1 MSDRSNDLVLSKK
14 GQREV
19 TPFMG
24 HELLYDYLCS
34 KLDDERK
41 KAVEDHLKFS
51 RDAQMDLAKI
61 QNGQSYAERLSK
73 TVVSQP
79 IIEQISEEK
88 TYLSE
93 LLQKSNFE
101 KWPVGFKWGLEAL
114 AAVSVIVLVLTLA
127 PWEKLMKV
135 SISPGSKDAIL
146 AEVTKEKSN
155 TEAVAD
161 KKDDSKYKYADEGAP
176 VVASTPVTIPSVE
189 LPPAAKVAENKKE
202 ETKKPATKEVK
213 VAAAAAAATET
224 NKNVAAERAQETLD
238 AAKPQSGGFL
248 YRGGIS
254 ITNIEMVGPKVTE
267 KILEFGG
274 RKAGDVELGW
284 KKTDSSMY
292 YHFTIPEA
300 KYQDLITY
308 LSAYGKLKISKEKHP
323 RVMPDGIIRLIITV
337 DESK

>member
-1 MSDRSNDLVLSKK
+1 MSDRSNDLVFSKK
-14 GQREV
+14 GQREI
-19 TPFMG
+19 TPFVG

-41 KAVEDHLKFS
+41 KAVEEHLKFS

-79 IIEQISEEK
+79 IIEHISQEK
-88 TYLSE
+88 TYFSE

-101 KWPVGFKWGLEAL
+101 KWPIGFKWGLEAL

-155 TEAVAD
+155 VEAVAD

-189 LPPAAKVAENKKE
+189 LPPAAKVVESKKE
-202 ETKKPATKEVK
+202 EASKKVPAKEVK
-213 VAAAAAAATET
+213 VAATATAPETKTAAVDKTSEAMD
-224 NKNVAAERAQETLD
+224 V
-238 AAKPQSGGFL
+238 AKPQSGGFL

-284 KKTDSSMY
+284 KKTEKSMY

-323 RVMPDGIIRLIITV
+323 RVMPDGIIRLIVTV